1 MAEDPN
7 ADHDDDDG
15 PPRGPLIMLVVLVVL
30 VAGTMFVMH
39 RINQA
44 SAIQDCAAAGR
55 TNCAPIE
62 APTH

>member
-1 MAEDPN
+1 MAEESDS
-7 ADHDDDDG
+7 DHDDDG

-55 TNCAPIE
+55 TNCAPI
-62 APTH
+62 TSN